1 MSAAIEK
8 LMRDNLLAVFNE
20 RDETKRKA
28 AIHGT
33 YAANVRW
40 TDAEGVI
47 TGHAALEAKC
57 VGLQAGIGE
66 LQFEAVGPVHE
77 LPGFAYLAW
86 RLVDPADGQVQMT
99 GFDTA
104 LIQDNLVTDLWTVLI
119 PPQQ

>member
-40 TDAEGVI
+40 TDAEGVT

-57 VGLQAGIGE
+57 VALQAGIGE

-77 LPGFAYLAW
+77 LPGFAQLAW
-86 RLVDPADGQVQMT
+86 RLVDATDGQVQMT

-119 PPQQ
+119 PPPK